1 VARILT
7 LAIVAAGLI
16 AAPLVGSRLRDTHR
30 TSYGREVKARSMARA
45 TFGAGCFWGVEAAFR
60 KVPGVL
66 ATTVGYTGGTTAEPT
81 YEQVCAG
88 GTGHTESVE
97 VAYDPTRVTYDQLL
111 EVFLRIHDPTVKKK
125 TQYKSVIF
133 CHTPEQRAAA
143 EAALKRLQQSAGS
156 RRPIVTEILPAQRF
170 YPAEEY
176 HQQYYEKQGIEGD
189 VCAR

>member
-1 VARILT
+1 MPAMAAVVAIG
-7 LAIVAAGLI
+7 AA
-16 AAPLVGSRLRDTHR
+16 AALFAGTRPRDTHL
-30 TSYGREVKARSMARA
+30 TVYGRKAKARSMAKA

-66 ATTVGYTGGTTAEPT
+66 ATAVGYAGGTTPQPT

-97 VAYDPTRVTYDQLL
+97 VVYDPTKITYDQLL
-111 EVFLRIHDPTVKKK
+111 EVFLRLHDPTEKHK

-133 CHTPEQRAAA
+133 YHTPEQRAAA
-143 EAALKRLQQSAGS
+143 QAALKRAQGS
-156 RRPIVTEILPAQRF
+156 GAFRKPIATEVLPARTF

-176 HQQYYEKQGIEGD
+176 HQQYYEKQGISGD
-189 VCAR
+189 ACAR

>member
-1 VARILT
+1 MGRLVALSV
-7 LAIVAAGLI
+7 VAACLI
-16 AAPLVGSRLRDTHR
+16 APPLLSGRPRDTHQ
-30 TSYGREVKARSMARA
+30 TSYGRKAKAQSMAKA

-66 ATTVGYTGGTTAEPT
+66 STTVGYTGGTAPKPT

-97 VAYDPTRVTYDQLL
+97 IVYDPTKVSYDQLL
-111 EVFLRIHDPTVKKK
+111 EVLLRIHDPTEKHKA
-125 TQYKSVIF
+125 QYKSVIF
-133 CHTPEQRAAA
+133 YHTPEQQAAA
-143 EAALKRLQQSAGS
+143 EAALKRLQDSGAS
-156 RRPIVTEILPAQRF
+156 RRPIVTEVLPAQTF

-189 VCAR
+189 VCAK